1 MQTLEGQVSEIQLDH
16 RGATGAWIACALRKA
31 PTPGQYL
38 FAWAPSDAD
47 APAGLP
53 LFPVQVSENGFL
65 AAPSIRPTWT
75 PGTSLNMRG
84 PMGCGFELPTST
96 RRLALAALGDTV
108 ARLLPLAALAAQ
120 NGCAIALFADGL
132 LPSLPTSY
140 EAYPLSSLPESLVW
154 ADLLALDLP
163 LQHLVDLRKTL
174 GIAAGA
180 LLPCPAQV
188 LIQAAM
194 PCAGL
199 AECGACA
206 VPARRSYKLACKDGP
221 VFDLKDLVW

>member
-16 RGATGAWIACALRKA
+16 HGATGAWITCAWRKA
-31 PTPGQYL
+31 PSPGQYL
-38 FAWAPSDAD
+38 FAWAPSDAH

-53 LFPVQVSENGFL
+53 LFPIQVSENGFL
-65 AAPSIRPTWT
+65 ASPPIPPAWS
-75 PGTSLNMRG
+75 PGTRLNIRG
-84 PMGCGFELPTST
+84 PMGRGFELPHST
-96 RRLALAALGDTV
+96 HRLALAALGDTV
-108 ARLLPLAALAAQ
+108 ARLLSLAALAAQ
-120 NGCAIALFADGL
+120 NGCAIALFADAP
-132 LPSLPTSY
+132 LPSLPASY
-140 EAYPLSSLPESLVW
+140 EAYPLSNLPESLAW
-154 ADLLALDLP
+154 ADLLAIDLP

-174 GIAAGA
+174 GVAAGA

-206 VPARRSYKLACKDGP
+206 VPARRGYKLACKEGP
-221 VFDLKDLVW
+221 VFDLKHLEW